1 MNYEI
6 KIVIFLIFGKN
17 LKTMNVK
24 LGKYN
29 QLEVVKTVDF
39 GVYLDGGDDGEILL
53 PSRYV
58 PEGCKPGDV
67 LNVFIYLDNEERLVA
82 TTLEPYVQVGEF
94 ACLEVAWV
102 NEYGAFL
109 DWGLMKDLFVPFRE
123 QKMKMQ
129 KGHRYVVHA
138 HVDEDSYRI
147 MASAKVERYLSK
159 ELPEY
164 QPGEEVEVM
173 AWQKTDLGYK
183 VIVDNKFGGLVYQK
197 EIFKPLEPGMRM
209 QAFVR
214 QVRED
219 GKIDLTLQK
228 DGLQKVGDF
237 AEILLQY
244 IKDNGGHTSLNDK
257 SAAEDIYDTFGVS
270 KKTFKKAVG
279 DLYKKRL
286 VILVEGGIQLA

>member
-1 MNYEI
+1 
-6 KIVIFLIFGKN
+6 
-17 LKTMNVK
+17 MNVV

-29 QLEVVKTVDF
+29 QLEVVKEVDF
-39 GVYLDGGDDGEILL
+39 GIYLDGGDDGEILL

-67 LNVFIYLDNEERLVA
+67 LNVFIYLDNEERLIA
-82 TTLEPYVQVGEF
+82 TTLQPKVQVGEF
-94 ACLEVAWV
+94 ACLEVAWI

-129 KGHRYVVHA
+129 KGRSYVIHA
-138 HVDEDSYRI
+138 HVDEESYRI

-159 ELPEY
+159 EKPDY
-164 QPGEEVEVM
+164 QPGQEVEIII
-173 AWQKTDLGYK
+173 WQRTDLGYK
-183 VIVDNKFGGLVYQK
+183 AIVENRFSGLIYQG
-197 EIFKPLEPGMRM
+197 EIFQALEPGMKLT
-209 QAFVR
+209 AYIR

-228 DGLQKVGDF
+228 DGQKKVEDF
-237 AEILLQY
+237 SEVLLQF
-244 IKDNGGHTSLNDK
+244 IKNQGGHTSLNDK
-257 SAAEDIYDTFGVS
+257 SAAEDIYEAFGVS

-286 VILVEGGIQLA
+286 IVLEEGGIRLA

>member
-1 MNYEI
+1 
-6 KIVIFLIFGKN
+6 
-17 LKTMNVK
+17 MNVI

-29 QLEVVKTVDF
+29 QLEVVKEVDF

-67 LNVFIYLDNEERLVA
+67 LNVFIYLDNEERLIA
-82 TTLEPYVQVGEF
+82 TTLQPKVQVGEF
-94 ACLEVAWV
+94 ACLEVAWI

-129 KGHRYVVHA
+129 KGRSYVVHA
-138 HVDEDSYRI
+138 HVDEESYRI

-159 ELPEY
+159 EKPDY
-164 QPGEEVEVM
+164 QPGQEVEIM
-173 AWQKTDLGYK
+173 IWQRTDLGYK
-183 VIVDNKFGGLVYQK
+183 AIVENQYSGLIYQG
-197 EIFKPLEPGMRM
+197 EIFKSLEPGMKLT
-209 QAFVR
+209 AYIR

-219 GKIDLTLQK
+219 GKIDLTLQT
-228 DGLQKVGDF
+228 DGQKKVEDF
-237 AEILLQY
+237 SEVLLQF
-244 IKDNGGHTSLNDK
+244 IKDQGGHTLLNDK
-257 SAAEDIYDTFGVS
+257 SAAEDIYEAFGVS

-286 VILVEGGIQLA
+286 IVLEEGGIRLA

>member
-1 MNYEI
+1 M
-6 KIVIFLIFGKN
+6 IFVIFGKK
-17 LKTMNVK
+17 LDIMNVI

-29 QLEVVKTVDF
+29 QLEVVKEVDF

-58 PEGCKPGDV
+58 PEGCRPGDM
-67 LNVFIYLDNEERLVA
+67 LNVFIYLDNEERLIA
-82 TTLEPYVQVGEF
+82 TTLQPKVLVDEF

-147 MASAKVERYLSK
+147 MASAKVEKYLSK
-159 ELPEY
+159 DMPPY

-183 VIVDNKFGGLVYQK
+183 VIVDNKYSGLVYQK
-197 EIFKPLEPGMRM
+197 EIFKALEPGMKM
-209 QAFVR
+209 QAYIR

-237 AEILLQY
+237 AEVLLQY
-244 IKDNGGHTSLNDK
+244 IKEQGGHTSLNDK

-286 VILVEGGIQLA
+286 ILLVEDGIRLV

>member
-1 MNYEI
+1 M
-6 KIVIFLIFGKN
+6 IFVIFGKK
-17 LKTMNVK
+17 LDIMNVI

-29 QLEVVKTVDF
+29 QLEVVKEVDF
-39 GVYLDGGDDGEILL
+39 GVYLNGGDDGEILL

-58 PEGCKPGDV
+58 PEGCRPGDM
-67 LNVFIYLDNEERLVA
+67 LNVFIYLDNEERLIA
-82 TTLEPYVQVGEF
+82 TTLQPKVQVDEF

-147 MASAKVERYLSK
+147 MASAKVEKYLSK
-159 ELPEY
+159 DMPPY
-164 QPGEEVEVM
+164 QSGEEVEVM
-173 AWQKTDLGYK
+173 VWQKTDLGYK
-183 VIVDNKFGGLVYQK
+183 VIVDNKYSGLVYQK
-197 EIFKPLEPGMRM
+197 EIFKALEPGMKM
-209 QAFVR
+209 QAYIR

-237 AEILLQY
+237 AEVLLQY
-244 IKDNGGHTSLNDK
+244 IKEQGGHTSLNDK

-286 VILVEGGIQLA
+286 ILLVEDGIRLA

>member
-1 MNYEI
+1 
-6 KIVIFLIFGKN
+6 
-17 LKTMNVK
+17 MNVA

-39 GVYLDGGDDGEILL
+39 GVYLNGGDDGEILL
-53 PSRYV
+53 PARYV
-58 PEGCKPGDV
+58 PEGCKPGDM

-82 TTLEPYVQVGEF
+82 TTLQPLVQVGGF

-129 KGHRYVVHA
+129 KGHRYVIHA

-159 ELPEY
+159 EFPPY
-164 QPGEEVEVM
+164 QSGDEVEVM
-173 AWQKTDLGYK
+173 VWQKTDLGYK
-183 VIVDNKFGGLVYQK
+183 VIVDDRFGGLVYQK
-197 EIFKPLEPGMRM
+197 EIFKALEPGMRM

-228 DGLQKVGDF
+228 DGSQKVDDF
-237 AEILLQY
+237 AEVLLQY
-244 IKDNGGHTSLNDK
+244 IKDNGGYTELNDK

-279 DLYKKRL
+279 DLYKRRL
-286 VILVEGGIQLA
+286 VVLVEGGIQLA